1 MLAGGK
7 GAGTAGRGRPRQP
20 VSGPQESPLPNSQT
34 TTRLPSCAMYTV
46 KCRLQARDS
55 EIYLRMTGGAAR
67 RCRQQHMGTNLTCA
81 GRASAHCE
89 PSPPRRTQRT
99 EPCRK
104 RRERLSPPLSQQGER
119 LVPLYVSWQEANSLA
134 IRGILRH

>member
-46 KCRLQARDS
+46 KCCLQARDS

-81 GRASAHCE
+81 GRVPTVNSAL
-89 PSPPRRTQRT
+89 PGG
-99 EPCRK
+99 
-104 RRERLSPPLSQQGER
+104 RRELSPAENDANGCLLHSLSKVNG
-119 LVPLYVSWQEANSLA
+119 WF
-134 IRGILRH
+134 HCT